1 MKKTGKKVIK
11 VSTTKKFATWLL
23 REQKDLFGRKQLWG
37 SVTLVMKVD
46 FFKLALCPSIKWRVS
61 LNNEKRWHIFSTYS
75 FPQNACSKTE
85 QGLVGSSQV
94 LPPWSGYSVHRT
106 FLLSRNWN
114 FGRWF
119 LSDNSYHTQGWLLL
133 RTSWRQIPAEP
144 FHLCY
149 LLVYIVY
156 LQIWCLS
163 RRQYR
168 RAKQLSTTWINHW
181 TA

>member
-1 MKKTGKKVIK
+1 MKSFFEKSIFLGWHYVLQSNDGYLWIMKKDDI
-11 VSTTKKFATWLL
+11 F
-23 REQKDLFGRKQLWG
+23 
-37 SVTLVMKVD
+37 
-46 FFKLALCPSIKWRVS
+46 
-61 LNNEKRWHIFSTYS
+61 FSTYS

-119 LSDNSYHTQGWLLL
+119 LSDNSYHTHGWLLL

-149 LLVYIVY
+149 LLVCIVY

-181 TA
+181 TV